1 MLWPAGDAIAM
12 NAPVPEIS
20 IVVPMFRESGHVFAV
35 AQAIQSFVGQ
45 CADSYEIILVDDGS
59 PDDTWAHMDRS
70 AREVPGVRAMRLS
83 RNFGKEYAV
92 AAGLERAR
100 GRCAIVMDGDL
111 QHPPAL
117 IPKMIQ
123 IWRDGGADVV
133 EAVKTSR
140 GDEGTLSAALA
151 NGFYSLLRKLSGFDL
166 QNASDFKLLDRK
178 VVAAWM
184 RLRERNLFFRG
195 MTAWLGFRRTQ
206 VDFQVPPRVGGNSRW
221 SLYALARLAV
231 TAITAFSSS
240 LLQLVTLMGLV
251 FLAFALLLGLYTM
264 IIWWSGRAETGFTT
278 VIVLLLII
286 GGVLMM
292 SLGIIGLY
300 LGRIYDEIK
309 ARPRYLVSETI
320 GFCGTDEEPGAADES
335 AVSLAERLQR

>member
-1 MLWPAGDAIAM
+1 MTTSI
-12 NAPVPEIS
+12 PEIS
-20 IVVPMFRESGHVFAV
+20 IVVPMFRESDHVTTV
-35 AQAIQSFVGQ
+35 AQAIQSFAAQ
-45 CADSYEIILVDDGS
+45 CAESWEIILIDDGS
-59 PDDTWAHMDRS
+59 PDDTWGHMCRAAQD
-70 AREVPGVRAMRLS
+70 VPGVRAVRLS

-117 IPKMIQ
+117 IPRMMQ
-123 IWRDGGADVV
+123 IWRSGEADVV

-140 GDEGTLSAALA
+140 GDEGTLNALFA
-151 NGFYSLLRKLSGFDL
+151 NAFYGLLKKLSGFDL

-206 VDFQVPPRVGGNSRW
+206 ITFEVPPRVGGSSRW
-221 SLYALARLAV
+221 SFYALLRLAM

-240 LLQLVTLMGLV
+240 LLQLVTLMGMV
-251 FLAFALLLGLYTM
+251 FLAFALLLGTYTVVV
-264 IIWWSGRAETGFTT
+264 WLAGKAVTGFTT
-278 VIVLLLII
+278 VIVLLLIV
-286 GGVLMM
+286 GSVLMM

-309 ARPRYLVSETI
+309 ARPRYLVSETT
-320 GFCGTDEEPGAADES
+320 GFPSLDEELPAEGDSAA
-335 AVSLAERLQR
+335 ALAERLRR